1 MNTQPLRQKLSAIE
15 TELRQELT
23 AIAPKLT
30 DLSLSDVVEQLAA
43 SPLCQQ
49 SIYQRIVRLDAAI
62 CQLELGLYGLCADCE
77 ANIEPER
84 LRADPTEQRC
94 RVCDEHF
101 RHQHRQELRLSH

>member
-23 AIAPKLT
+23 AIAPTLVELPLG
-30 DLSLSDVVEQLAA
+30 DIVEQLAT

-49 SIYQRIVRLDAAI
+49 AIYQQFVRLDAAI

-77 ANIEPER
+77 ASIEPAR
-84 LRADPTEQRC
+84 LQADPTEQRC

-101 RHQHRQELRLSH
+101 RREHRQELRLTH